1 MRGTFDRTPVSP
13 TTATSGAAIYRQST
27 GKRPFEAICETLD
40 ACPTC
45 PADKPFKFPVVPGD
59 VVYLQF
65 RFADHYNTNPYVP
78 TAGWYTGPSDDF
90 WLEATLEFG
99 TIADLDLPHGNI
111 ITSQS
116 VGWAQGSVQNLFL
129 NSNAINGY
137 ALTQG
142 AINECFRVR
151 IQTYRYVYED
161 ALQVISIGALP
172 DPTDLRNGLYAIS
185 GTDIYISE
193 DGAWVLD
200 HAAVD
205 GELVFN
211 MESGQYQRYDSGSIV
226 KPWPISEPD
235 REREAYQTCY
245 SFWHKLVDNCTE
257 TVLFNG
263 IFITNDCAGHY
274 YGAFGSALPFQ
285 DYYRLEGSFEMN
297 AIVTEKETN
306 ENGIITSLKQL
317 ENWLFRN
324 HIGLPEGVIRR
335 LANTLEAENLFIDSN
350 KYINSSDVTKINEA
364 GEYWYVAPTAQR
376 LVCERENSCNDD
388 FAFNPI
394 VNCPPF
400 EECPDPGSPVRV
412 HNSDDTYDEEV
423 ASGGTLLLED
433 YDYEVF
439 LNGQSVATGSYPA
452 MVDITLNINITSP

>member
-1 MRGTFDRTPVSP
+1 MRGIFDRTPVSP
-13 TTATSGAAIYRQST
+13 TVSSSGSAIYRQTT
-27 GKRPFEAICETLD
+27 GKRPLESVCDTLD

-45 PADKPFKFPVVPGD
+45 PADRSFKFPVVPGD
-59 VVYLQF
+59 LVYLQF
-65 RFADHYNTNPYVP
+65 RFADHYNDNPQVP
-78 TAGWYTGPSDDF
+78 TIGWYTGPSDDF
-90 WLEATLEFG
+90 WLEAFLEFG
-99 TIADLDLPHGNI
+99 TLDDLALPHGNI
-111 ITSQS
+111 VSSAS

-137 ALTQG
+137 AVING
-142 AINECFRVR
+142 AENECFRVR
-151 IQTYRYVYED
+151 VNTYKWAYES
-161 ALQVISIGALP
+161 ALTVISIGTLP
-172 DPTDLRNGLYAIS
+172 DASDSRNGLYAIS
-185 GTDIYISE
+185 GSDIYITE
-193 DGAWVLD
+193 DGEWVFD
-200 HAAVD
+200 HTAED

-211 MESGQYQRYDSGSIV
+211 MASGQYHRYDADGGG
-226 KPWPISEPD
+226 KLWPISE
-235 REREAYQTCY
+235 RERERELYQTCY
-245 SFWHKLVDNCTE
+245 SYWHKLVDSCTE

-263 IFITNDCAGHY
+263 IFVTNDCAGHY

-306 ENGIITSLKQL
+306 ENGVITSLKQL

-324 HIGLPEGVIRR
+324 HVGLPEGVIRR

-350 KYINSSDVTKINEA
+350 KYINASDITKINEA

-400 EECPDPGSPVRV
+400 AECPDPGSPVRV
-412 HNSDDTYDEEV
+412 HNSDDTFDEEV

-433 YDYEVF
+433 YQVEVF
-439 LNGQSVATGSYPA
+439 LDGVSVATDSFPA
-452 MVDITLNINITSP
+452 MIDQTINITWN